1 MSLHDP
7 RLESTTARMRFC
19 WFVWGVIP
27 LAVATVLTL
36 VAVSIVDGDSALTPM
51 GMERRFQV
59 LLAIGAGLFLIG
71 FSLDSHWTGAQK
83 LAKRL
88 QLAAG
93 LQPDEKGNF
102 PRLTARQQQ
111 QLAAYSD
118 LVFESILASVRALTI
133 IGGAI
138 AAVAVLVALAH
149 LGLSYAVMMLIL
161 AASYQLFVF
170 SRHSYYR
177 EVMIAAAEGKLAV
190 EQEDDEK
197 G

>member
-1 MSLHDP
+1 MSIHDP
-7 RLESTTARMRFC
+7 RLQATTSQMRHT
-19 WFVWGVIP
+19 WFIWGIIP
-27 LAVATVLTL
+27 LAASVVLTL
-36 VAVSIVDGDSALTPM
+36 LAVSLANADVHMTPM
-51 GMERRFQV
+51 TMERRFQV

-83 LAKRL
+83 LARRL
-88 QLAAG
+88 TLAAG
-93 LQPDEKGNF
+93 IQPDEKGRF

-111 QLAAYSD
+111 QLALQSD
-118 LVFESILASVRALTI
+118 IVFKSVLSSVQALAI

-138 AAVAVLVALAH
+138 AVVAILAAAAH
-149 LGLSYAVMMLIL
+149 LGLSYAVMLLVL

-177 EVMIAAAEGKLAV
+177 EVMIAAAEGKLVV